1 MFRNVVIQ
9 TNILSQ
15 VAKNSFDIFLTIRF
29 DKTKCDVA
37 LEQITIVRFSD
48 VTVDMT
54 GFSILNQLSCKV
66 VEWIIQSFSSLVKD
80 IVESYATRLV
90 NGVFTDP
97 ELVNRLLGYGMM
109 GMAIMA
115 GKGGVEEDDE
125 ERSTVSRPD
134 NDDDMSVTIVVS
146 PCHRNRVKIL

>member
-1 MFRNVVIQ
+1 MFRNVAIQ

-15 VAKNSFDIFLTIRF
+15 VAKNSFDVFLTIRF
-29 DKTKCDVA
+29 DKTKCDVT

-48 VTVDMT
+48 VTVNMT
-54 GFSILNQLSCKV
+54 GFSMLNQLSCKV

-97 ELVNRLLGYGMM
+97 ELVGRLLGYGMM
-109 GMAIMA
+109 GMAMA

-125 ERSTVSRPD
+125 ERSTVSCPD
-134 NDDDMSVTIVVS
+134 NDDDISVTIVVS
-146 PCHRNRVKIL
+146 PCHRNRVNIL